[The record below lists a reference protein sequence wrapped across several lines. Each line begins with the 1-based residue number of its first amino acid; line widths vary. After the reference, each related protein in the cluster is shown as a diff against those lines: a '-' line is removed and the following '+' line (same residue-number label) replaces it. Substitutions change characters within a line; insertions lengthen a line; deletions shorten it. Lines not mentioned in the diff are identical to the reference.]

1 MADFYQTGLVPT
13 IHGLNRDGLPHLE
26 AELEQISA
34 TKGIGLVLPALYS
47 EFETPAMKG
56 ILQELRQVNYLRR
69 IVLVLARAGER
80 EYRKVCDLFKGM
92 NAEVT
97 VMWINSNPVQDFFR
111 YLEDNDLNSGVEGKG
126 RSCWL
131 AYGYLLA
138 KGDCDVIALQD
149 CDIKTYTRRMLA
161 RLVYPLVM
169 PKHQFEFSKGYY
181 PRYTQKFNGRV
192 TRLFLTPLVRSLYD
206 CGINSEFLRYV
217 DSFRYGLAGE
227 FAMTTNVAREMRV
240 PSDWGLEVNTLHEVY
255 QRLPI
260 MRTCQVDLTD
270 CYDHKHQDLSATD
283 SSKGL
288 HKMSK
293 DIAKSLFR
301 SLCKEGAVLGSDI
314 LRTTLPLRYMRAA
327 EEMVT
332 RYDADAMVNGLEYN
346 RHTEE
351 SSIEVFARS
360 IQEAATEFLANPLG
374 EAPLSSWQ
382 RVEEAAPDVYD
393 TLVSA
398 AELQSR
404 KMFAAFSA

>member
-13 IHGLNRDGLPHLE
+13 LHGLNRDGLPHLE
-26 AELEQISA
+26 AELEQISK

-56 ILQELRQVNYLRR
+56 ILEELREVNYLRR
-69 IVLVLARAGER
+69 IVLVLARADER
-80 EYRKVCDLFKGM
+80 QYRRVCDLFKDFST
-92 NAEVT
+92 EVT
-97 VMWINSNPVQDFFR
+97 VIWINSDPVQNFFR
-111 YLEDNDLNSGVEGKG
+111 YLEDNGLSSGVEGKG

-131 AYGYLLA
+131 AYGYIMA

-169 PKHQFEFSKGYY
+169 PKHGFEFSKGYY
-181 PRYTQKFNGRV
+181 PRYTHKFNGRV

-206 CGINSEFLRYV
+206 CGINTEFLRYV

-227 FAMTTNVAREMRV
+227 FAMSTGVARQMRV
-240 PSDWGLEVNTLHEVY
+240 PSDWGLEVSTLHEVY
-255 QRLPI
+255 QRLAI

-270 CYDHKHQDLSATD
+270 CYDHKHQDLS
-283 SSKGL
+283 SSDPAKGL

-293 DIAKSLFR
+293 DIAKALFR
-301 SLCKEGAVLGSDI
+301 ALGKEGAVMGADLLKI
-314 LRTTLPLRYMRAA
+314 TLPLRYSRSA

-332 RYDADAMVNGLEYN
+332 RYHADAMMNGLEYC

-351 SSIEVFARS
+351 SAVEVFARALS
-360 IQEAATEFLANPLG
+360 DAAGEFIANPLG
-374 EAPLSSWQ
+374 EAPLASWQ
-382 RVEEAAPDVYD
+382 RVEEAAPEVYD
-393 TLVSA
+393 NLVAA
-398 AELQSR
+398 AELRESAWADAQS
-404 KMFAAFSA
+404 A

>member
-26 AELEQISA
+26 AELERIA
-34 TKGIGLVLPALYS
+34 KTRGIGLVLPALYS

-80 EYRKVCDLFKGM
+80 EYRKVQSLFAGFPT
-92 NAEVT
+92 EVT
-97 VMWINSNPVQDFFR
+97 IIWVDSDPVQNFFR
-111 YLEDNDLNSGVEGKG
+111 YLEDNGLSAGVEGKG

-131 AYGYLLA
+131 AYGYLIA

-149 CDIKTYTRRMLA
+149 CDIRTYTRRMLA

-169 PKHQFEFSKGYY
+169 PKHRFEFAKGYY
-181 PRYTQKFNGRV
+181 PRYTHKFNGRV
-192 TRLFLTPLVRSLYD
+192 TRLYLTPLVRSLYD
-206 CGINSEFLRYV
+206 CGINNLFLRYV

-227 FAMTTNVAREMRV
+227 FAMTTGLARQMRV
-240 PSDWGLEVNTLHEVY
+240 PSDWGLEVSTLHEVY
-255 QRLPI
+255 QRLAI

-270 CYDHKHQDLSATD
+270 CYDHKHQDLSASD
-283 SSKGL
+283 PNKGL

-293 DIAKSLFR
+293 DIAKALFR
-301 SLCKEGAVLGSDI
+301 ALCKEGAVLGAD
-314 LRTTLPLRYMRAA
+314 LLKTTLPLRYLRAA

-332 RYDADAMVNGLEYN
+332 RYHADAMLNGLEYS

-351 SSIEVFARS
+351 GSIEVFARALA
-360 IQEAATEFLANPLG
+360 EAAGEFLANPLG
-374 EAPLSSWQ
+374 EAPLAAWQ
-382 RVEEAAPDVYD
+382 RVDEAAPDALD
-393 TLVSA
+393 TLVAA
-398 AELQSR
+398 AELRGTEWAKVQS
-404 KMFAAFSA
+404 A

>member
-13 IHGLNRDGLPHLE
+13 LHGLNRDGLPHLE
-26 AELEQISA
+26 AELEQISK

-56 ILQELRQVNYLRR
+56 ILEELREVNYLRR
-69 IVLVLARAGER
+69 IVLVLTRADER
-80 EYRKVCDLFKGM
+80 QYRRVCDLFRGF
-92 NAEVT
+92 NTEVT
-97 VMWINSNPVQDFFR
+97 VIWINSDPVQNFFR
-111 YLEDNDLNSGVEGKG
+111 YLEDNGLSSGVEGKG

-131 AYGYLLA
+131 AYGYIMA

-169 PKHQFEFSKGYY
+169 PKHRFEFSKGYY
-181 PRYTQKFNGRV
+181 PRYTHKFNGRV

-206 CGINSEFLRYV
+206 CGINTEFLRYV

-227 FAMTTNVAREMRV
+227 FAMSTGVARQMRV
-240 PSDWGLEVNTLHEVY
+240 PSDWGLEVSTLHEVY
-255 QRLPI
+255 QRLAI

-270 CYDHKHQDLSATD
+270 CYDHKHQDLS
-283 SSKGL
+283 SSDPAKGL

-293 DIAKSLFR
+293 DIAKALFR
-301 SLCKEGAVLGSDI
+301 ALGKEGAVMGADLLKI
-314 LRTTLPLRYMRAA
+314 TLPLRYSRSA

-332 RYDADAMVNGLEYN
+332 RYHADAMMNGLEYC

-351 SSIEVFARS
+351 SAVEVFARALS
-360 IQEAATEFLANPLG
+360 DAAGEFIANPLG
-374 EAPLSSWQ
+374 EAPLASWQ
-382 RVEEAAPDVYD
+382 RVEEAAPEVYD
-393 TLVSA
+393 NLVAA
-398 AELQSR
+398 AELRESAWADAQS
-404 KMFAAFSA
+404 A